1 MSCSRLALLVLFGLS
16 SGACATSQW
25 PTTASAPRLPGAGMH
40 APAPR
45 DATSQQRPTDP
56 PADFS
61 TQERHRIAYV
71 QPWVDA
77 AAKQHS
83 INANLINAMIWVE
96 SRFQPRAKSPAGARG
111 LMQLMPS
118 TASALAQSMGK
129 FRASP
134 YDPEF

>member
-1 MSCSRLALLVLFGLS
+1 
-16 SGACATSQW
+16 
-25 PTTASAPRLPGAGMH
+25 MH

-45 DATSQQRPTDP
+45 DAPSQQRPTDP

-61 TQERHRIAYV
+61 TQERQRIAYV
-71 QPWVDA
+71 QPWVA
-77 AAKQHS
+77 MAAKQHS

-134 YDPEF
+134 YDPEFNIAAGSLYLRKMLERYHSKGIGF